1 MNPSPEVL
9 HTPEQELAFLREQ
22 VSQKERELRER
33 GEAQPLQERV
43 MKEKLIE
50 YQGLSTEKVLAP
62 DHRLAPHTAEA
73 IVLNIAPEAH
83 DDKMAEL
90 LGVLQKHGLK
100 NTLDVVEKLKNPHLE
115 DDFHRFVIQY
125 LKAGH
130 RVDQMNPKEALS
142 KALKMTLYEIA
153 LPERD
158 GQAPE
163 KSLKELVSSMEQF
176 YSGMSSV
183 SDDDETSA
191 HYFTIELA
199 VSNHSNEFIFYM
211 AVPDTKRDLFEKQI
225 LGIFHNARITEKND
239 DYNIFSEKGAV
250 AGTSLGLMKKSALP
264 IKLYDEFDHD
274 PLNVILNTFSKIQ
287 RDGEGAALQIVCQPV
302 KSDLYLKRY
311 QKAIERI
318 QKGVKTSEAIDFPD
332 TFFEHFTNVFKTAKA
347 PKQPKDGEQKT
358 PPHIDQAA
366 IDLIKRKIESPIIYT
381 NIRLMVSA
389 HDDATAGR
397 ILSDMES
404 AFNQFQKTQGN
415 CFTFNRMK
423 KRQLQKFVD
432 TFAYR
437 LYDED
442 AKLALS
448 LRELTTV
455 MHLPATVLKSAPQL
469 KISKAGTAPAPLDLP
484 QQGIL
489 LGVNEFRNIK
499 TEIHMTPE
507 DRLRHFYVIGQT
519 GTGKTS
525 LLKNMIVQD
534 IRNGDGVCFID
545 PHGSDIQDILSKI
558 PKERY
563 EDVIYFDPAYTERPM
578 GLNMLQYD
586 PRFPEQKT
594 FVVNEM
600 LSIFNKLFD
609 MKTAGGPMFEQYFR
623 NAVLLTIDDP
633 SSGGTLLDVSRVLS
647 SKLFREQKLAKCT
660 NPVVIQFWKEVAEK
674 AGGESSLA
682 NIVPYVVSKFDTFL
696 SNDIMRPVIAQEKS
710 TFNFREIMDTKKIL
724 LVNLSKGR
732 LGDINANL
740 IGLILVG
747 KILMAA
753 LSRADS
759 LNGASAVGGGAAGI
773 AGSAAISQMPPF
785 YLYIDEFQN
794 VTTDSISVIL
804 SEARKYKLSLNIAH
818 QFIAQ
823 LQEGIKNSVFGNVGS
838 IAAFRVGAEDA
849 EYLEKQF
856 APVITAKDS
865 MNVDNYNAYVKLLAG
880 GRPVKPFSMQ
890 LIPPEPGRPDQIENL
905 KQLSYMKFGR
915 NKADVEAEI
924 LLKYQKKNA

>member
-1 MNPSPEVL
+1 MNPGPEAL

-43 MKEKLIE
+43 MKEKLVE
-50 YQGLSTEKVLAP
+50 YQGLPTEKVLAP
-62 DHRLAPHTAEA
+62 DHRLTPAASEA

-83 DDKMAEL
+83 DEKMAEL
-90 LGVLQKHGLK
+90 LAVLQKHGLK
-100 NTLDVVEKLKNPHLE
+100 NALDVVEKLKNPHLE

-125 LKAGH
+125 IKAGH
-130 RVDQMNPKEALS
+130 RVDQMNPKEAIS

-158 GQAPE
+158 GEAPE

-183 SDDDETSA
+183 ADDDDTSA

-199 VSNHSNEFIFYM
+199 VSNYSDEFVFYM

-239 DYNIFSEKGAV
+239 DYNIFSEKGVV
-250 AGTSLGLMKKSALP
+250 AGSAIGLDKKPALP
-264 IKLYDEFDHD
+264 IKMYDQFDHD
-274 PLNVILNTFSKIQ
+274 PLNVILNTFSKIK
-287 RDGEGAALQIVCQPV
+287 RDGEGAALQIVCMPV
-302 KSDLYLKRY
+302 KDDFYLKRY
-311 QKAIERI
+311 RRAIERI
-318 QKGVKTSEAIDFPD
+318 EKGVKTKDAIDFPD
-332 TFFEHFTNVFKTAKA
+332 TFFDHFSHIFKGSTA
-347 PKQPKDGEQKT
+347 PKKPKEGEKSD
-358 PPHIDQAA
+358 IRVDDAA
-366 IDLIKRKIESPIIYT
+366 IEEIKRKLESPTMLT
-381 NIRLMVSA
+381 NVRLMVSA
-389 HDDATAGR
+389 DTDTAAER

-404 AFNQFQKTQGN
+404 AFNQFQNTQGN
-415 CFTFNRMK
+415 RFTFERMK
-423 KRQLQKFVD
+423 KGRLQKFVD
-432 TFAYR
+432 AFAYR

-442 AKLALS
+442 TKLALS

-484 QQGIL
+484 KGGIL
-489 LGVNEFRNIK
+489 LGVNEFRNMK
-499 TEIHMTPE
+499 TDIHMTPE

-534 IRNGDGVCFID
+534 IKNGDGVCFID
-545 PHGSDIQDILSKI
+545 PHGSDIQDILAKI

-647 SKLFREQKLAKCT
+647 SKIFREQKLLKCT
-660 NPVVIQFWKEVAEK
+660 NPVVTQFWREVAEK

-759 LNGASAVGGGAAGI
+759 LNGQAGAP
-773 AGSAAISQMPPF
+773 QMPPF

-856 APVITAKDS
+856 APVFTAKDS
-865 MNVDNYNAYVKLLAG
+865 MNVDNYQAYVKLLAG

-890 LIPPEPGRPDQIENL
+890 LVAPQPGRPDQIENL